1 MSAASS
7 DPILRPI
14 FDLGTAVTLSTIKR
28 HAARSPLPGFGSTG
42 SRNNG
47 ASVVSLVNGHTT
59 SESTPSKLSSCTMT
73 TGRGFPA

>member
-7 DPILRPI
+7 EPILWPI
-14 FDLGTAVTLSTIKR
+14 FDLGTAVILSTIKR

-42 SRNNG
+42 TRNKG
-47 ASVVSLVNGHTT
+47 ASVGSLVNGHTT
-59 SESTPSKLSSCTMT
+59 SEITPSKLSSCTMT